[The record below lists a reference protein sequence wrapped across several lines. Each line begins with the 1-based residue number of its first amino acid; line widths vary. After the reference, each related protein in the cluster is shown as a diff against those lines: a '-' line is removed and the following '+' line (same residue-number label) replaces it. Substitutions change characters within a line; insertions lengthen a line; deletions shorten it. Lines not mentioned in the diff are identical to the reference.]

1 MSLTRRHAIEIA
13 LAAAAAGL
21 VAPPAWSSETPL
33 SPEMTGTG
41 TPDLG
46 TPDLATPGLDA
57 LVNGASDAFDRLTV
71 PVTLNGH
78 GPYPFMVDT
87 GANISCVA
95 RRVAQALALPVQPS
109 RPVHTM
115 VAVRSQPLAL
125 IDVLTVGRQT
135 RRSMAALAL
144 QLEDPRLG
152 GVLAVDWL
160 QNQRLTLDFTRN
172 SLELADSRHD
182 FSRPGRVI
190 LQARRRLGQL
200 TIVDAELGETR
211 ISALI
216 DSGSEA
222 SLCNAPLRRLIE
234 RRRAAG
240 ERRQMVQMISV
251 LGEPFAGELLYLPFL
266 RLGGLE
272 LGNVPVVHADTHAF
286 QIWGVADVPAVLL
299 GMDLLRQFRAVSLD
313 YGRSQV
319 RFDLHPA

>member
-1 MSLTRRHAIEIA
+1 MSMTRRHAIEIA
-13 LAAAAAGL
+13 LATAAAGL
-21 VAPPAWSSETPL
+21 AAPRAWSSAAPAAPETAGLAPPAL
-33 SPEMTGTG
+33 SAPSL
-41 TPDLG
+41 D
-46 TPDLATPGLDA
+46 GLVD
-57 LVNGASDAFDRLTV
+57 GASDAFDHLTV
-71 PVTLNGH
+71 PVTVNGH

-95 RRVAQALALPVQPS
+95 RRLADALALPIQPS

-115 VAVRSQPLAL
+115 VGVRPQPLAL
-125 IDVLTVGRQT
+125 IDTLTFGRQT
-135 RRSMAALAL
+135 RRSTTALAL

-160 QNQRLTLDFTRN
+160 QNQRLTLDFARN
-172 SLELADSRHD
+172 RLELADSRHD
-182 FSRPGRVI
+182 LSLPGRVI
-190 LQARRRLGQL
+190 VQARRRLGQL

-234 RRRAAG
+234 RRRVSR
-240 ERRQMVQMISV
+240 ERREMVQMVSI

-286 QIWGVADVPAVLL
+286 QIWGVAEVPAVLL

-313 YGRSQV
+313 YGRSMV
-319 RFDLHPA
+319 RFDLHST